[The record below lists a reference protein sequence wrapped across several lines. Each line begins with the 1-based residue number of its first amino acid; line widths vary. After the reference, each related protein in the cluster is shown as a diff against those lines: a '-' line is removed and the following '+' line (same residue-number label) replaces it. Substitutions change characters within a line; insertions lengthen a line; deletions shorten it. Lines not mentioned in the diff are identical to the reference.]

1 MMYYICM
8 KFHVYIQPG
17 AKKSGYAGEFDGKAK
32 IKVAAPPVEGA
43 ANEAVVQFFAKAL
56 KLPKSSVRIC
66 AGGLSRHKTIEIDAD
81 LTDGEVQE
89 AIRRLS

>member
-1 MMYYICM
+1 M

-43 ANEAVVQFFAKAL
+43 ANDAVVRFFAKTL
-56 KLPKSSVRIC
+56 KLPKSAVRIC
-66 AGGLSRHKTIEIDAD
+66 AGGLSRHKTLEIDAE
-81 LTDGEVQE
+81 LSESEILE
-89 AIRRLS
+89 AIRRRS

>member
-1 MMYYICM
+1 M
-8 KFHVYIQPG
+8 KYHVYIQPG

-32 IKVAAPPVEGA
+32 IRVAAPPVEGA

-66 AGGLSRHKTIEIDAD
+66 AGGLSRHKTIEIDAE
-81 LTDGEVQE
+81 LSESEILE
-89 AIRRLS
+89 AIRLLS

>member
-1 MMYYICM
+1 M
-8 KFHVYIQPG
+8 KFQVYIQPG

-43 ANEAVVQFFAKAL
+43 ANEAVVRFFAKAL

-66 AGGLSRHKTIEIDAD
+66 AGELSRHKTLEIDSELTEAD
-81 LTDGEVQE
+81 VLE
-89 AIRRLS
+89 AITRL